1 MEISSKKRVII
12 LLSFGVALVAV
23 ILLAM
28 SLQQL
33 QFSNGVFYSS
43 PPSQGSPGGSSS
55 GTLSALDNAVISVI
69 RILFLI
75 LLPLSLLY
83 FVLSP
88 SARKRVLRDVLII
101 SFVLLCAYL
110 IANAFQASNLGKQDP
125 KPLPNQANA
134 APESPTPTDFVTN
147 PPRWFTFGITFV
159 VIALLLGIALFV
171 WLRAQAQRTEIA
183 LKKATPLGGIVD
195 EVNETLQELRSG
207 ANLKDAVIRCYREM
221 CLTLSETKG
230 IQRQRA
236 MTPREFESHLAR
248 AGLRDEHIRQLTR
261 LFEDARYSDQSA
273 NPAMEREARLC
284 LEAIVQN
291 YARAT

>member
-33 QFSNGVFYSS
+33 QFSNGVIYRS
-43 PPSQGSPGGSSS
+43 PSGQGSPGGSSS

-88 SARKRVLRDVLII
+88 SARKRVLRDVLLIGL
-101 SFVLLCAYL
+101 VLLCVYVVV
-110 IANAFQASNLGKQDP
+110 NAFTPPPLRDKEPPPPAAAEAADSDP
-125 KPLPNQANA
+125 S
-134 APESPTPTDFVTN
+134 SPSDFVTN
-147 PPRWFTFGITFV
+147 PPRWFTFGITFI
-159 VIALLLGIALFV
+159 VIALLLAIALFF
-171 WLRAQAQRTEIA
+171 WLRAQAHHSEIG
-183 LKKATPLGGIVD
+183 LKKTTPLGGIVD
-195 EVNETLQELRSG
+195 EANVTLQELRSG
-207 ANLKDAVIRCYREM
+207 GNLKDAVIRCYREM

-236 MTPREFESHLAR
+236 MTPREFETHLTR

-261 LFEDARYSDQSA
+261 LFEGARYGDQSA
-273 NPAMEREARLC
+273 NPEMEREARLC

-291 YARAT
+291 YAKAA